1 MVIDTTRFSEN
12 SNNVILACHITSVY
26 DVNRNTTLEDDKYQL
41 VQEWAESISQRNLQ
55 GIIFHNNFSQETC
68 DTYTNDSIS
77 FVKIAYNPRF
87 NPNVYRYFV
96 YKAFLEQYRYL
107 FKHIFITDVSDVTVV
122 KNPFIDSYFLENPT
136 TIFCGDE
143 PKKLNDSWMQA
154 HSSHLREKISDFADY
169 ETKFADHTLLNCGII
184 GGNAPLLFQFIEK
197 LCAIHQYA
205 NIDNKTAYTGDMGAF
220 NYLVRTQF
228 NDQLMHGAPVNT
240 VFKGYENDREDC
252 WFRHK

>member
-1 MVIDTTRFSEN
+1 MVIDTIRFSEN
-12 SNNVILACHITSVY
+12 SNIILACHITSVY
-26 DVNRNTTLEDDKYQL
+26 DVNRNTTLEDDNYEL
-41 VQEWAESISQRNLQ
+41 VQAWATSITERNLQ

-96 YKAFLEQYRYL
+96 YKVFLQQYLQL
-107 FKHIFITDVSDVTVV
+107 FKHIFITDVSDVVV
-122 KNPFIDSYFLENPT
+122 VNNPFIDAYFLDNPS

-143 PKKLNDSWMQA
+143 PKKLNDSWMLA
-154 HSSHLREKISDFADY
+154 HSSHLREKISDFAAY
-169 ETKFADHTLLNCGII
+169 ESQFADDTLLNCGII
-184 GGNAPLLFQFIEK
+184 GGNAPLVFQFIEK

-220 NYLVRTQF
+220 NYLVRTQY
-228 NDQLMHGAPVNT
+228 NHQLVHGAPVNT